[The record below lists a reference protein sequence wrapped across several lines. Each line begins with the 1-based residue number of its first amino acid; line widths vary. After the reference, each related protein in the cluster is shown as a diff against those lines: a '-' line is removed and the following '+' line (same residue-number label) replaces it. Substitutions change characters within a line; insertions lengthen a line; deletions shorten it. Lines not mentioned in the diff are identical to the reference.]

1 MRYSYARDLQYLYKI
16 WPDVVAFN
24 QVKGQDWSNTE
35 GRGELQSQFR
45 GYNRRGFIQQDM
57 NITLPKQGCLTVV
70 L

>member
-45 GYNRRGFIQQDM
+45 GYNRRGFIQ
-57 NITLPKQGCLTVV
+57 
-70 L
+70 